1 MEFNVNLEIFDVF
14 KPEFK
19 MITINIIKEVLKWRM
34 KNDLLDIKDYN
45 KEERYLINKIVKRNN
60 DNEIQC
66 SFL

>member
-45 KEERYLINKIVKRNN
+45 KEERYLIN
-60 DNEIQC
+60 EIIKKNKK
-66 SFL
+66 